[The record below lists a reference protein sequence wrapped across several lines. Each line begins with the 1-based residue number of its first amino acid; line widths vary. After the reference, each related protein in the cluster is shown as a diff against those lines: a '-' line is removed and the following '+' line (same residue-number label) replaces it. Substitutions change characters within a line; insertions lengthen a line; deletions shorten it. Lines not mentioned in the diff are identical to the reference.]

1 MFEIVE
7 FGAEIWYVSFL
18 AKYAPGPELFFE
30 IVPPIDVAY
39 LVIRAQKWEPAELA
53 TTCTPFICCVEY

>member
-1 MFEIVE
+1 MSEIVE